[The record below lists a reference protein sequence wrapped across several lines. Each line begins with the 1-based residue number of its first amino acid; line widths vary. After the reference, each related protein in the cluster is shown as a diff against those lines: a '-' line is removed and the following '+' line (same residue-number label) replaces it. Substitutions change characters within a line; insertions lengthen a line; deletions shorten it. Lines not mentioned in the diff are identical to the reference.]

1 MTKRLHTTLI
11 SMLGI
16 TSLVAQLQ
24 VLPLGNSITLGSYRY
39 DLWQMLIDEGIDFE
53 YIGSVNSTPTSG
65 GQLNAWP
72 PYQGHIFNDSHEGHS
87 GWKSYDII
95 NGSPWQP
102 GAGNIYN
109 WLWGYTPDV
118 VLLHIGTND
127 VTHLSAAESAE
138 YISEIIRTLQA
149 DNPNV
154 VVFLAKIIPRE
165 GFYNEVTALN
175 ILIDTVAENTRTA
188 TSCIHV
194 VDQFSDFDLWADT
207 YDGIH
212 PDRSGDIKMAQ
223 KWTAAITAHFD
234 DEAENCT
241 GTASVD
247 CSTISSNSTVNQS
260 INCFNGSNG
269 AITAQVLGGTPPYQ
283 YQWSNGEATAS
294 ISGLSAASYTVT
306 ISDANN
312 CQTINNLDLE
322 EPNQL
327 MISAAATAINFVGA
341 NNGTAE
347 VIATGG
353 TPPYTFE
360 WSNGTQSPQ
369 IHQLSAGDYTVTVMD
384 DKGCSRITTA
394 TVEDIIC
401 TGFEIIL
408 TATNGTCFG
417 ENDGQVIAQISNG
430 QAPYELMW
438 SNGLTDEHLWNVAA
452 GTYFLTVTDNV
463 GCTETTNIAVTEPSE
478 LTTFSTVLPTTC
490 GLDNGIATVHISGG
504 TTPYSIDWP
513 NEAME
518 ETLINLSAGSYEVT
532 VVDAQGCVGLET
544 IQVDASE
551 DMQLDIERQPV
562 SCFGGEDG
570 SIDVTIVKG
579 TAPFRYQ
586 WSDGSEVEDLQ
597 NLSAGTYSVE
607 VKDALE
613 CQVTAIVNIDSPD
626 ELEAELNIMAATEQV
641 GGTAKIKMSG
651 GTAPY
656 HFTWSHGA
664 TGQEVMNLAAGIY
677 EVSITDVHD
686 CLLVETV
693 EIEQI
698 THTTSILTTR
708 KWTVFPNPPRDV
720 LNIDIEFLEIQS
732 FQIHLY
738 NALGQVLYTEN
749 YEQDRLTTQLH
760 VQNWNV
766 GVYFLEIRTE
776 RGNKVKKIILTGS

>member
-1 MTKRLHTTLI
+1 
-11 SMLGI
+11 MLGI
-16 TSLVAQLQ
+16 TSLVAQVH
-24 VLPLGNSITLGSYRY
+24 VLPLGNSITLGNYRY
-39 DLWQMLIDEGIDFE
+39 DLWQMLIDEDIDFE
-53 YIGSVNSTPTSG
+53 YVGSVNSTPTSG

-72 PYQGHIFNDSHEGHS
+72 PYQGHTFNDSHEGHS
-87 GWKSYDII
+87 GWKSYDIL

-138 YISEIIRTLQA
+138 YISEIIRALQA

-175 ILIDTVAENTRTA
+175 NLIDTVAENTRTA
-188 TSCIHV
+188 TSCIRV

-223 KWTAAITAHFD
+223 KWTAAIAAHFN
-234 DEAENCT
+234 DESEDCT
-241 GTASVD
+241 GTVSIN
-247 CSTISSNSTVNQS
+247 CSTISSNLAVSQA

-269 AITAQVLGGTPPYQ
+269 EITAQALGGTAPYQ
-283 YQWSNGEATAS
+283 YQWSNGGVTAT
-294 ISGLSAASYTVT
+294 ISELSAATYTVT

-312 CQTINNLDLE
+312 CQTINSLALE
-322 EPNQL
+322 EPSKL
-327 MISAAATAINFVGA
+327 MISASATAINFVGA
-341 NNGTAE
+341 DNGTAE
-347 VIATGG
+347 VAATGG

-360 WSNGTQSPQ
+360 WSNGVQNPQ
-369 IHQLSAGDYTVTVMD
+369 IHQLSAGDYTVTVTD
-384 DKGCSRITTA
+384 DKGCSRITTT
-394 TVEDIIC
+394 TVENIIC
-401 TGFEIIL
+401 AGFDVVL

-417 ENDGQVIAQISNG
+417 ENDGQIIAEISNG

-438 SNGLTDEHLWNVAA
+438 NNGLTDEHLWNVAA
-452 GTYFLTVTDNV
+452 DTYFLTVTDNV
-463 GCTETTNIAVTEPSE
+463 GCMETASISITEPSE

-518 ETLINLSAGSYEVT
+518 ETLINLAAGSYEIT
-532 VVDAQGCVGLET
+532 VVDAQGCVSLET
-544 IQVDASE
+544 VQIDASE
-551 DMQLDIERQPV
+551 DMQLDIERQAV
-562 SCFGGEDG
+562 SCFGAEDG
-570 SIDVTIVKG
+570 SIDVTIIKG

-626 ELEAELNIMAATEQV
+626 ELEAVLSIMAATEQI
-641 GGTAKIKMSG
+641 GGTAKVEMSG

-656 HFTWSHGA
+656 YFEWSHGA
-664 TGQEVMNLAAGIY
+664 TGQEVMNLAAGMY

-698 THTTSILTTR
+698 TNTTSIFKIK
-708 KWTVFPNPPRDV
+708 KWTVFPNPVIDI
-720 LNIDIEFLEIQS
+720 LNVDIEFLESQS
-732 FQIHLY
+732 FQINLY
-738 NALGQVLYTEN
+738 DALGQTLYTED
-749 YEQDRLTTQLH
+749 YKQDRLKTKFH
-760 VQNWNV
+760 VQDLNA
-766 GVYFLEIRTE
+766 GIYFLEIRSETSS
-776 RGNKVKKIILTGS
+776 RLKKIILIKN